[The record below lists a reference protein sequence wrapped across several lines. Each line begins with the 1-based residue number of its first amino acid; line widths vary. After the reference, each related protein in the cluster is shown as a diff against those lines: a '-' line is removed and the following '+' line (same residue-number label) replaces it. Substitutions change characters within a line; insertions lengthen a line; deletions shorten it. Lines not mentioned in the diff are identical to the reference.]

1 MAAYPLATGWALARG
16 PYKGVLYYVLVCVC
30 VRACVCVCVVC
41 VACAVR
47 DTTCVLEPRLPGA
60 NNAFDGQ
67 IEFVAGQARFV

>member
-1 MAAYPLATGWALARG
+1 MFW
-16 PYKGVLYYVLVCVC
+16 YVCAC